1 MERRAFP
8 RLRSKINA
16 RLLVN
21 NTDDSEGVV
30 SDFSASGAAVES
42 ALEVS
47 PGDRI
52 VLHLEGG
59 NRFEGVVARCFEG
72 GFGVEFG
79 MHESKRQRLIN
90 ALESVTDDASEMT
103 SLPLQ
108 QRVANRVGGFRG
120 KAVCRTEEGEVECRL
135 IDMSLSGAAIETD
148 ADLKLGSV
156 VSLGQ
161 TKGRIVRKEGKVFG
175 IQFDPTGQAGA
186 KTTDAPADKPAAR
199 PVKKGLLR
207 QRS

>member
-8 RLRSKINA
+8 RLKSKMNA

-90 ALESVTDDASEMT
+90 ALESVTDDTSEMT
-103 SLPLQ
+103 SLPLK
-108 QRVANRVGGFRG
+108 QRVASRVGGFRG
-120 KAVCRTEEGEVECRL
+120 KAVCRTDAGDVECRL
-135 IDMSLSGAAIETD
+135 VDMSLSGAAIETD
-148 ADLKLGSV
+148 ADLKIGER
-156 VSLGQ
+156 VSIGQ
-161 TKGRIVRKEGKVFG
+161 TSGRIIRCEGNVYG
-175 IQFDPTGQAGA
+175 IQFEPLTRAERNGA
-186 KTTDAPADKPAAR
+186 KVKVDKADEKPH
-199 PVKKGLLR
+199 KKALLR
-207 QRS
+207 QQS

>member
-8 RLRSKINA
+8 RLKSRINV

-21 NTDDSEGVV
+21 NTLDGEGVILN
-30 SDFSASGAAVES
+30 FSASGAGVES
-42 ALEVS
+42 ALEVA

-59 NRFEGVVARCFEG
+59 SRFEGVVARLFDG

-79 MHESKRQRLIN
+79 MHESKRQRLIS
-90 ALESVTDDASEMT
+90 ALDAIGEDAEGMT
-103 SLPLQ
+103 ALPLK

-120 KAVCRTEEGEVECRL
+120 KAVCRTEKGDIECRL
-135 IDMSLSGAAIETD
+135 VDMSLSGAAIQTD
-148 ADLKLGSV
+148 AVLNVGDPV
-156 VSLGQ
+156 CLGQ
-161 TKGRIVRKEGKVFG
+161 TKGRIVRRDGEVYG
-175 IQFDPTGQAGA
+175 IQFDVLADAGA
-186 KTTDAPADKPAAR
+186 RKERPDGGAPR
-199 PVKKGLLR
+199 KGVAG

>member
-8 RLRSKINA
+8 RLKSRINV

-21 NTDDSEGVV
+21 NAHDGDGVILN
-30 SDFSASGAAVES
+30 FSASGAGVES
-42 ALEVS
+42 ALEVA

-59 NRFEGVVARCFEG
+59 SRFEGVVARLFEG
-72 GFGVEFG
+72 GFGIEFG
-79 MHESKRQRLIN
+79 MHESKRQRLVN
-90 ALESVTDDASEMT
+90 ALDAMGEDSAEEMT
-103 SLPLQ
+103 SLPLK

-120 KAVCRTEEGEVECRL
+120 KTVCRTEAGEVECRL

-148 ADLKLGSV
+148 ANLKVGAAI
-156 VSLGQ
+156 SLGQ
-161 TKGRIVRKEGKVFG
+161 TKGRIVRRDGKVYG
-175 IQFDPTGQAGA
+175 IKFDALNRDDARVDPSAADRDGQKDLAG
-186 KTTDAPADKPAAR
+186 
-199 PVKKGLLR
+199 